1 MANQEVEVTVVDV
14 NGDCP
19 HYKVGDT
26 LVFKNQVFDPRW
38 STVDVFCVHSIND
51 IYDEMMRLRR
61 EREVGN
67 SVRVS
72 CMDNSIVTFEIKLTV
87 SE

>member
-1 MANQEVEVTVVDV
+1 
-14 NGDCP
+14 
-19 HYKVGDT
+19 
-26 LVFKNQVFDPRW
+26 
-38 STVDVFCVHSIND
+38 VDVFCVHSIND

>member
-14 NGDCP
+14 NGPCP
-19 HYKVGDT
+19 HYKVGDK
-26 LVFKNQVFDPRW
+26 LVFKNQVFDPGW

-61 EREVGN
+61 EREVGK
-67 SVRVS
+67 SVRVP

-87 SE
+87 SD